1 LPWEGRLVL
10 YWSAVAE
17 NQPTNKHRV
26 NNELSNFAARLG
38 ALISRP
44 SAAISRG
51 QFSDL
56 ALELFALQCAHNPA
70 YRQICEGLRVYPL
83 AIKTWNQIPWVPTGA
98 FKEIELSSLNP
109 EERTGV
115 FYSSGTSGQKNSRH
129 FHNQESLNLYER
141 SLWHWFT
148 DHFDRHNDF
157 LFLTPPASAVL
168 NSSLVHMLETIRKK
182 CDSPVSS
189 FTGQLDRD
197 GGWTVS
203 FSASVGALERACS
216 TGGPI
221 TVFGTAFSFV
231 HLLDY
236 LAENDRKFQLPAGS
250 RVMETGGYK
259 NRSRVLPK
267 QELHALIAKYLG
279 VGREGIICE
288 YGMSEL
294 SSQAYD
300 VPGRSQT
307 VLTGLTGLTE
317 NEPADRR
324 AERAGSTTG
333 GKSART
339 IEGDGG
345 RLTIS
350 HPSPLPLS
358 PLRGAGVSLGRFNHS
373 PGGGHDRLDSIR
385 EAAEAAAGRYFQFP
399 PWARVQI
406 ISPETGEEVAEGDT
420 GLIRIFDLAN
430 VFSVAAIQTEDLGV
444 RREKGFE
451 LIGRAQLAEA
461 RGCSLM
467 TS

>member
-1 LPWEGRLVL
+1 
-10 YWSAVAE
+10 
-17 NQPTNKHRV
+17 V

-44 SAAISRG
+44 SAAISHG

-56 ALELFALQCAHNPA
+56 ALELFALQCARNPA

-83 AIKTWNQIPWVPTGA
+83 AIKTWKQIPWVPTGA

-115 FYSSGTSGQKNSRH
+115 FYSSGTTGQKNSRH

-157 LFLTPPASAVL
+157 LFLTPPASAVP

-236 LAENDRKFQLPAGS
+236 LAENDRIFQLPAGS

-317 NEPADRR
+317 NKRVDRR
-324 AERAGSTTG
+324 AGRAGSTTAET
-333 GKSART
+333 SVT
-339 IEGDGG
+339 TTEEGL
-345 RLTIS
+345 RLTSS

-358 PLRGAGVSLGRFNHS
+358 PLRGEGAAL
-373 PGGGHDRLDSIR
+373 GGHAGNCHGTNGQADSDS
-385 EAAEAAAGRYFQFP
+385 AALGAGNRYFQFP
-399 PWARVQI
+399 SWARVEI

-430 VFSVAAIQTEDLGV
+430 VFSVAAIQSEDLGV

>member
-1 LPWEGRLVL
+1 V
-10 YWSAVAE
+10 
-17 NQPTNKHRV
+17 NK
-26 NNELSNFAARLG
+26 ELSNFAARLG

-44 SAAISRG
+44 SAAISPG

-70 YRQICEGLRVYPL
+70 YRQICEGLRVFPL
-83 AIKTWNQIPWVPTGA
+83 AIKTWNQIPRVPTGA

-109 EERTGV
+109 EERTAV
-115 FYSSGTSGQKNSRH
+115 FYSSGTTGQKNSRH
-129 FHNQESLNLYER
+129 FHNRESLNLYER
-141 SLWHWFT
+141 SLWHSFA

-157 LFLTPPASAVL
+157 LFLTPPASAVP
-168 NSSLVHMLETIRKK
+168 NSSLIHMFETLRKK
-182 CDSPVSS
+182 CDSPISS
-189 FTGQLDRD
+189 FTGQLDQD
-197 GGWTVS
+197 GGWMVN

-221 TVFGTAFSFV
+221 TVLGTAFSFV

-236 LAENDRKFQLPAGS
+236 LAENDRQFQLPAGS

-267 QELHALIAKYLG
+267 QELHTLIAKYLG
-279 VGREGIICE
+279 VGRDGIICE

-300 VPGRSQT
+300 CASRS
-307 VLTGLTGLTE
+307 GE
-317 NEPADRR
+317 SRKPAERKGSRGDAETRR
-324 AERAGSTTG
+324 RERAGSTAGQLPATTTE
-333 GKSART
+333 A
-339 IEGDGG
+339 DGG
-345 RLTIS
+345 RLTSS

-358 PLRGAGVSLGRFNHS
+358 PSRGEGAAMGSVNHS
-373 PGGGHDRLDSIR
+373 DEVGHDRPDSIR
-385 EAAEAAAGRYFQFP
+385 GAAEAAAGRYFQFP

-406 ISPETGEEVAEGDT
+406 ISPETGEEVAAGET

-444 RREKGFE
+444 RREMGFE
-451 LIGRAQLAEA
+451 LVGRAQLAEP